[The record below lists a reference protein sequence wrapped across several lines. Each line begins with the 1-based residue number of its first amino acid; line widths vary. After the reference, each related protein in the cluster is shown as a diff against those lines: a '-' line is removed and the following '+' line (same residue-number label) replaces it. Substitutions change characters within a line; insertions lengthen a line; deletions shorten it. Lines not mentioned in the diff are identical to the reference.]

1 MPGTTFSIDAAELS
15 ALRDQVARLDALA
28 RRRGRQLHALL
39 VAGAS
44 LLALGVCFG
53 TGFTQVRHQLSSC
66 RARLL
71 ESRQESSAVA
81 STDGGTRHA
90 STSSPAGELDVTA
103 HGRHEAMQCG
113 GQQRRVVVTRQG
125 TRV

>member
-1 MPGTTFSIDAAELS
+1 M
-15 ALRDQVARLDALA
+15 ARLDALA

-53 TGFTQVRHQLSSC
+53 TGFTQLRHQLSSC

-90 STSSPAGELDVTA
+90 STSSSAGELDVTA
-103 HGRHEAMQCG
+103 HSRHEAMQCG
-113 GQQRRVVVTRQG
+113 RQQRRVVVTRHG
-125 TRV
+125 ARV

>member
-53 TGFTQVRHQLSSC
+53 TGFTQIRHQLSSC

-90 STSSPAGELDVTA
+90 STSRRAGEFDVTA
-103 HGRHEAMQCG
+103 HGRREAMRCAR
-113 GQQRRVVVTRQG
+113 QQRRAVVTRHG
-125 TRV
+125 ARI

>member
-1 MPGTTFSIDAAELS
+1 MPGTTSSIDAAELS
-15 ALRDQVARLDALA
+15 ALRDQVAQLDALA

-53 TGFTQVRHQLSSC
+53 TGFTQLRHQLTSC

-71 ESRQESSAVA
+71 ESHQESSAVA
-81 STDGGTRHA
+81 STDGGMRHA
-90 STSSPAGELDVTA
+90 STSSPAGELDVAA
-103 HGRHEAMQCG
+103 HSRHEAMQCER
-113 GQQRRVVVTRQG
+113 QPRRVVVTRHG
-125 TRV
+125 ARV